1 MNRLDE
7 IMRKIDGRM
16 EEIERKING
25 ITGECPASSIPEEIV
40 GRGGSF
46 RSAQGGKNRGLV
58 APFSPAFT
66 AWVGERSSGVEGS
79 FGLVPQPFDY
89 SFLARLPG
97 PGWRG
102 RTRNAFPVRFDLR
115 EKGALPPVR
124 DQGGF
129 GTCWAHAALA
139 SLESCLMKRGG
150 HAPDFSEN
158 NMANLSGFD
167 GGFGDGGTADMAGA
181 YLLRWDGPVLERDDP
196 YGRPGASRGY
206 PPAFHLQST
215 RLIPQMRDAT
225 DTAGIKESLMQLGA
239 VWVGYN
245 HSWNAYRKDTAAYYD
260 ARGKGDG
267 GHAVALVG
275 WDDAYP
281 AGNFGTVPPGD
292 GAWIVRNS
300 WGKEFGE
307 DGYFHVSYHDATFGR
322 WGMPMYVFDGA
333 EDAGNYDD
341 VFQYD
346 RLGLV
351 SAVGNGGPEA
361 AAANVFTVPRDL
373 SVEAVGLYLLAPG
386 TSYRIAIHAGVG
398 AENPAE
404 GTEMGVTEGRDE
416 WAGYRT
422 IRLSS
427 PVRVAA
433 GCRFSVVAELE
444 SPGTQYPAGVEMAFP
459 RGGSSKAEAGPGQ
472 SFLAIP
478 GKGWVDMLNIDKTMN
493 FCCKAYVK
501 FADGLERSFKRF
513 CSKCGKYSYTEHSTG
528 GKCSYCG
535 AWF

>member
-25 ITGECPASSIPEEIV
+25 ITGECPASLIPEEIV

-167 GGFGDGGTADMAGA
+167 GAEHLAGA
-181 YLLRWDGPVLERDDP
+181 GDRHLLD
-196 YGRPGASRGY
+196 
-206 PPAFHLQST
+206 AFFYQTL
-215 RLIPQMRDAT
+215 RYLIP
-225 DTAGIKESLMQLGA
+225 
-239 VWVGYN
+239 VV
-245 HSWNAYRKDTAAYYD
+245 
-260 ARGKGDG
+260 
-267 GHAVALVG
+267 
-275 WDDAYP
+275 
-281 AGNFGTVPPGD
+281 
-292 GAWIVRNS
+292 
-300 WGKEFGE
+300 
-307 DGYFHVSYHDATFGR
+307 
-322 WGMPMYVFDGA
+322 
-333 EDAGNYDD
+333 
-341 VFQYD
+341 
-346 RLGLV
+346 
-351 SAVGNGGPEA
+351 
-361 AAANVFTVPRDL
+361 
-373 SVEAVGLYLLAPG
+373 
-386 TSYRIAIHAGVG
+386 YRIVCEADSDRYLHGGLAVEVERKRI
-398 AENPAE
+398 
-404 GTEMGVTEGRDE
+404 
-416 WAGYRT
+416 Y
-422 IRLSS
+422 
-427 PVRVAA
+427 AA
-433 GCRFSVVAELE
+433 
-444 SPGTQYPAGVEMAFP
+444 
-459 RGGSSKAEAGPGQ
+459 
-472 SFLAIP
+472 
-478 GKGWVDMLNIDKTMN
+478 
-493 FCCKAYVK
+493 
-501 FADGLERSFKRF
+501 
-513 CSKCGKYSYTEHSTG
+513 
-528 GKCSYCG
+528 
-535 AWF
+535 